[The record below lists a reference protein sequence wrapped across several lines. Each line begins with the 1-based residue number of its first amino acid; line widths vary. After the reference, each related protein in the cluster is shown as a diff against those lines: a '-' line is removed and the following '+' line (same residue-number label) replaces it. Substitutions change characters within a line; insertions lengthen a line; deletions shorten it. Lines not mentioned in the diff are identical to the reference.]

1 MRIALGILVIL
12 AVQLAAQEQDGPRL
26 GFEGQTLE
34 ADEAVSSG
42 AQSGVVVNEVSPG
55 GPAEAA
61 GLKRDDVVV
70 EVDGARLHGVE
81 ELLNKAH
88 ALGIGGELKV
98 TVLRGKERLPMS
110 WKLQAFSE
118 HMKMIGVKAPSIRAD
133 GWVGGDAPSM
143 AKLAGSVVAIVLWQ
157 SVDSKAAET
166 EKMFLSWH
174 EAYGAKGLVVVPVH
188 VIIAR
193 GPGQTPPAEEGVKYV
208 EGKKFPMPVGH
219 GSGERFYLGG
229 QQVAGPLVIADY
241 RLQVLPSVILVDK
254 EGKVAARWESDEQIG
269 TGDEAK
275 KRIEELL
282 AK

>member
-1 MRIALGILVIL
+1 MRIAFGVLFVLVL
-12 AVQLAAQEQDGPRL
+12 PLAAQEQDGPRL

-34 ADEAVSSG
+34 ADESVTFG
-42 AQSGVVVNEVSPG
+42 APSGVLVNEVTAG

-70 EVDGARLHGVE
+70 EIDGAPLHGVE
-81 ELLNKAH
+81 ELVNKAQ

-98 TVLRGKERLPMS
+98 AVLRGKERLPMS
-110 WKLQAFSE
+110 WKLQAYSE
-118 HMKMIGVKAPSIRAD
+118 FAKMVGVKAPSIRAD
-133 GWVGGDAPSM
+133 GWVGGEAPVM
-143 AKLAGSVVAIVLWQ
+143 AKLAGSVVAIVIWQ
-157 SVDSKAAET
+157 SVDPKAADT

-193 GPGQTPPAEEGVKYV
+193 GPGQTQPAEEGVKYV

-229 QQVAGPLVIADY
+229 QQIAGPLVVADY
-241 RLQVLPSVILVDK
+241 RLQVVPSVILVDK
-254 EGKVAARWESDEQIG
+254 AGVVAARWEANEEIG

-275 KRIEELL
+275 KKIEELL

>member
-12 AVQLAAQEQDGPRL
+12 AAQLAAQEQDAPRL

-42 AQSGVVVNEVSPG
+42 APSGVVVNEVTSG

-70 EVDGARLHGVE
+70 EVDGARLYGFE
-81 ELLNKAH
+81 QLANAAG
-88 ALGIGGELKV
+88 ALGIGAELKV

-110 WKLQAFSE
+110 WKLQADSE
-118 HMKMIGVKAPSIRAD
+118 FAKMIGVKAPSIRAD
-133 GWVGGDAPSM
+133 GWVGGEAPSK
-143 AKLAGSVVAIVLWQ
+143 ANLAGKVVAIVIWQ
-157 SVDSKAAET
+157 SVDPKAADL
-166 EKMFLSWH
+166 EKSFLAWH

-188 VIIAR
+188 VTIAR

-229 QQVAGPLVIADY
+229 QQIAGPVVITDY
-241 RLQVLPSVILVDK
+241 RVRVLPSVILVDK
-254 EGKVAARWESDEQIG
+254 EGKVAARWESDEQLG

-275 KRIEELL
+275 KKIEELL